1 MNNLKIEQLRQ
12 SISALIGKSEL
23 DVGAVYFVLKD
34 ILREVEIAYIQQ
46 VQKENDEVQE
56 KEKANE

>member
-12 SISALIGKSEL
+12 SISTLIGKSEL

>member
-23 DVGAVYFVLKD
+23 EVGAVYFVLKD

-46 VQKENDEVQE
+46 VQKENNEIQE

>member
-46 VQKENDEVQE
+46 VQKENNEIQE

>member
-23 DVGAVYFVLKD
+23 EVGAVYFVLKD

-46 VQKENDEVQE
+46 VQKENNEMQE